1 MYIFKA
7 KKNDKNDNIDKFLA
21 FDDIEYITIPPN
33 LLFTSGI
40 WVLSFDDYQDMI
52 KYYTAHK
59 SAIEEDTK
67 CNFSIVEL
75 LTGNEHDIEV
85 S

>member
-1 MYIFKA
+1 MYLFKT
-7 KKNDKNDNIDKFLA
+7 KKNDKNNDIDKFLA
-21 FDDIEYITIPPN
+21 FDNTEYITIPSN

-40 WVLSFDDYQDMI
+40 WVLSFDNYQDMI
-52 KYYTAHK
+52 KYYAAHK
-59 SAIEEDTK
+59 SAIEEDTE

-75 LTGNEHDIEV
+75 LTGNDRDIEV